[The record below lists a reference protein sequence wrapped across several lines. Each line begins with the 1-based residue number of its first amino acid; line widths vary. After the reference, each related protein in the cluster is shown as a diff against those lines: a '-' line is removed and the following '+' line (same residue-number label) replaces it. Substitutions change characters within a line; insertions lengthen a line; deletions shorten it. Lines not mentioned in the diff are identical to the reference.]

1 MDRGSNSYRNTGATY
16 DNDVIISN
24 PLMDLRGHHPST
36 FQNFWYRI

>member
-1 MDRGSNSYRNTGATY
+1 MDRGSNSYRNTSAAY

-24 PLMDLRGHHPST
+24 PPMALWSYNPST